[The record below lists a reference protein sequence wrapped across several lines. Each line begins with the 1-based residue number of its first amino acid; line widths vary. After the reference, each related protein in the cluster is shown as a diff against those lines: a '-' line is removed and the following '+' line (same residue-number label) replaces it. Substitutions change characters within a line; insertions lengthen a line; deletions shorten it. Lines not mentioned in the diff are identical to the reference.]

1 MYFWIGQQTLS
12 LLPLNCPCRTLEVNN
27 TWNDSQ
33 QPITF
38 IVFYV
43 LTLYWKGKVRSNLRS
58 MVITPR
64 AQWGNK
70 SVWQTRNWTGQLIV
84 SSDLTLSREHVPGM
98 KEKNKRCVAER
109 KRPQLKDFHNSPVL
123 NRAAENKKAQWEQN
137 HNWFITINLDPYL
150 RV

>member
-1 MYFWIGQQTLS
+1 MHVCRKILSEKGQCIFWNEQQTLS
-12 LLPLNCPCRTLEVNN
+12 LLPLNCPCRTIEVNN

-84 SSDLTLSREHVPGM
+84 SSDLTLSREHAPGM
-98 KEKNKRCVAER
+98 KEKTNDVQQREKG
-109 KRPQLKDFHNSPVL
+109 
-123 NRAAENKKAQWEQN
+123 
-137 HNWFITINLDPYL
+137 HNWKTSIMAQS
-150 RV
+150 